1 MYMALSFGGKRYSPT
16 FDLQNFSHIEEQVVF
31 VCISV
36 TFLIHQN
43 SNLDANKIGRV
54 GGGKTTSGAGACHR

>member
-43 SNLDANKIGRV
+43 SNLDANKNLKWWGEA
-54 GGGKTTSGAGACHR
+54 TSGAGACHR